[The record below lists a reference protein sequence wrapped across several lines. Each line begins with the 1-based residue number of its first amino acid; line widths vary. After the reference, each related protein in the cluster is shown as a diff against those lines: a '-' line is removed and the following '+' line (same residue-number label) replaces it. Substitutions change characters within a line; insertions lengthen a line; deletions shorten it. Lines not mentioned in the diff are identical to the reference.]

1 MAQHDHDPVLV
12 TGCSTGIGRA
22 AAEALL
28 ARGHTVWATARRPE
42 TLADLAAEGPT

>member
-1 MAQHDHDPVLV
+1 MAQHDPVVV

-28 ARGHTVWATARRPE
+28 ARGHTV
-42 TLADLAAEGPT
+42 